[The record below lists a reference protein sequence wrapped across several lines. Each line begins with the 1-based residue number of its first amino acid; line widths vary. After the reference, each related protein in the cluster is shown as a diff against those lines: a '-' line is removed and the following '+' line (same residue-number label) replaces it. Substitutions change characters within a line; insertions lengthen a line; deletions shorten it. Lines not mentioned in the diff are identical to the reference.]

1 MFNFSF
7 AWILL
12 LALLIAAFVIWQRSQ
27 KNRSAEKSSSASQEN
42 PLVAAPKTVP
52 PPEMIETAAQQGSFD
67 PDATQI
73 FRRSNPAPAAVA
85 LNRAGATVDTA
96 TIVGLSG
103 SQRGRSYQVVE
114 VGLTIGRSPSC
125 DVVLDDHRV
134 SSRHAWVGIVD
145 GKAVLRDLE
154 STNGTFLN
162 TATQTPIRQVE
173 LCGGDTIFFGGHQ
186 GDQFRFVASGTAK
199 QTQ

>member
-1 MFNFSF
+1 MFSSSF

-12 LALLIAAFVIWQRSQ
+12 LALLIEAFVIWQRSQ
-27 KNRSAEKSSSASQEN
+27 KKHPIRKTNSVSQKE
-42 PLVAAPKTVP
+42 PAVTATKAAP
-52 PPEMIETAAQQGSFD
+52 PPEMIATAAQQANFD

-73 FRRSNPAPAAVA
+73 FRRPNPATPAVA
-85 LNRAGATVDTA
+85 LNRTGATVDTA

-103 SQRGRSYQVVE
+103 SQRGRSYKVVE
-114 VGLTIGRSPSC
+114 AGLTIGRSSSC

-145 GKAVLRDLE
+145 GKAVLRDLD
-154 STNGTFLN
+154 STNGTFIN

-186 GDQFRFVASGTAK
+186 GDQFRFVASGAVK

>member
-1 MFNFSF
+1 MFSSSF
-7 AWILL
+7 AWLLL
-12 LALLIAAFVIWQRSQ
+12 LALVVAAFFIWQRS
-27 KNRSAEKSSSASQEN
+27 KTNRPTGKSSSAGQEN
-42 PLVAAPKTVP
+42 PASATLKTAP
-52 PPEMIETAAQQGSFD
+52 PPEMIETAAQQANFD

-73 FRRSNPAPAAVA
+73 FRRPSPATAAVA
-85 LNRAGATVDTA
+85 INRAGATVDTA

-103 SQRGRSYQVVE
+103 SQRGRSYKVVE
-114 VGLTIGRSPSC
+114 AGLTIGRSPSC

-186 GDQFRFVASGTAK
+186 GDQFRFVASGTVK

>member
-1 MFNFSF
+1 MFNSSL

-12 LALLIAAFVIWQRSQ
+12 LALVVAGFVFWQRSQ
-27 KNRSAEKSSSASQEN
+27 KNNPTKKSSSSSQDK
-42 PLVAAPKTVP
+42 PAATTPKTMP
-52 PPEMIETAAQQGSFD
+52 PPEMIATAEQQANFD

-73 FRRSNPAPAAVA
+73 FRRPNPATAAVA
-85 LNRAGATVDTA
+85 LNRAGATVDAA

-103 SQRGRSYQVVE
+103 SQRGRSYKVVE
-114 VGLTIGRSPSC
+114 AGLTIGRSPSC

-134 SSRHAWVGIVD
+134 SSRHAWVGIID

-173 LCGGDTIFFGGHQ
+173 LCGGDTIFIGGHQ
-186 GDQFRFVASGTAK
+186 GDQFRFVASGAVK

>member
-1 MFNFSF
+1 
-7 AWILL
+7 
-12 LALLIAAFVIWQRSQ
+12 
-27 KNRSAEKSSSASQEN
+27 
-42 PLVAAPKTVP
+42 
-52 PPEMIETAAQQGSFD
+52 
-67 PDATQI
+67 
-73 FRRSNPAPAAVA
+73 VA

-114 VGLTIGRSPSC
+114 AGLTIGRSPSC

-186 GDQFRFVASGTAK
+186 GDQFRFVASGTVK